1 MAAKARRT
9 LGVHSLH
16 SLGVFPSPLWGG
28 VRGGGRAIL
37 SQVAPPRFTRT
48 TPLPT
53 PPPQG
58 GREQTEFA
66 ALICSNI
73 AYASQAGALSD
84 NSHPMPLPLSG
95 LLVVSLEQALAAPM
109 CTCRLADAG
118 ARVIK
123 VERPEGDFARYYDK
137 LAVPKRPSPQPSPR
151 KRGEG
156 AHRASGETQEDDER
170 TPGESGEGE
179 SAYFVWLN
187 RGKESLVLDLAR
199 ENDKALLAAIIAKA
213 DVFVQNLKPGAIAKL
228 GFPPEKLRR
237 AHPRL
242 VICSISGYGEAG
254 PYARR
259 KAYDMLVQAES
270 GLASITGGPEAP
282 ARVGVS
288 ICDIA
293 AGMNAYEA
301 ILEALFFR
309 ARSGEGAAISISM
322 FDAMA
327 DWMAVPLIQYEGGA
341 PPKRMGLAHTS
352 IAPYGAF
359 PTKDGADILISIQSD
374 REWRVLAEKVLG
386 DGALAADP
394 AFATNVERV
403 KRRAETDA
411 RVAKVFGAMEAAA
424 LTQKLAENDIA
435 FARVNTT
442 GDLATHPQLRRIQ
455 VATPSGPVSYP
466 APPARSDAAQRRYR
480 AVPTLGAHTAKI
492 WAEFMP
498 DAKRS

>member
-1 MAAKARRT
+1 
-9 LGVHSLH
+9 
-16 SLGVFPSPLWGG
+16 
-28 VRGGGRAIL
+28 
-37 SQVAPPRFTRT
+37 
-48 TPLPT
+48 
-53 PPPQG
+53 
-58 GREQTEFA
+58 
-66 ALICSNI
+66 
-73 AYASQAGALSD
+73 
-84 NSHPMPLPLSG
+84 MPLPLSG
-95 LLVVSLEQALAAPM
+95 LLVVSLEQAVAAPM

-137 LAVPKRPSPQPSPR
+137 LAVPRARSASSPNSVHSPPPLA
-151 KRGEG
+151 GEG
-156 AHRASGETQEDDER
+156 ADRASGENMSAQ
-170 TPGESGEGE
+170 GE

-199 ENDKALLAAIIAKA
+199 EEDKALLAAIIAKA

-228 GFPPEKLRR
+228 GFPLDRLRR

-254 PYARR
+254 PYAAR

-288 ICDIA
+288 VCDIA

-301 ILEALFFR
+301 ILEALYAR
-309 ARSGEGAAISISM
+309 AKTGDGAAIAISM

-341 PPKRMGLAHTS
+341 EPKRMGLAHTS

-386 DGALAADP
+386 DAALAADP

-411 RVAKVFGAMEAAA
+411 RVAKVFGTTAEAA
-424 LTQKLAENDIA
+424 LTRKLAENDIA

-466 APPARSDAAQRRYR
+466 APPARSDAAARRYR

-498 DAKRS
+498 GVKRS